1 MNLEY
6 YAESTVREFCD
17 RLKMPAPQDC
27 TELELE
33 QHVESVRQAYF
44 MDEQLFRSCMGD
56 IHACDSGSAFEDIIH
71 KQREV
76 IVKIQDALVPA
87 HINYD
92 TQTGKRLT
100 IDESAQR
107 IVSELLTLRKHNE
120 QLHRRLTDLAR
131 YGDK

>member
-17 RLKMPAPQDC
+17 RLKMPAPANC
-27 TELELE
+27 TDLELE
-33 QHVESVRQAYF
+33 QHVEFVCRSYF

-76 IVKIQDALVPA
+76 IIKIQDALAPA

-92 TQTGKRLT
+92 ARTGKRLT
-100 IDESAQR
+100 IDESAQT

-120 QLHRRLTDLAR
+120 QLRHRLTVLAR
-131 YGDK
+131 YGGE